1 MAALTSDL
9 TDSVHASL
17 SVQRD
22 LLERTSTAERVAA
35 AVRNTIVDGTFPP
48 GARLSEPEIC
58 KALGVSRNT
67 VREAFRVLAKD
78 RLVDHKLNRGV
89 FVRMPTLADIA
100 ELYQCRRVVECAA
113 IRTLH
118 TRKQDVSPI
127 VDALQSAVA
136 LREAG
141 DWTGVGTADI
151 HFHRA
156 ITALTSSRRLT
167 ELMEGTWAELR
178 LVFLAMGDPQRFHR
192 PYLERNRQ
200 IVEALLAHDVDFA
213 ERLLLSYLDDAER
226 EISAAYERATASS

>member
-1 MAALTSDL
+1 MVAPTSEL
-9 TDSVHASL
+9 SSSVQASL
-17 SVQRD
+17 SAQRE

-89 FVRMPTLADIA
+89 FVRMPTLDDIA
-100 ELYQCRRVVECAA
+100 ELYQCRRIVECAA

-118 TRKQDVSPI
+118 TTNQDMTAI

-136 LREAG
+136 LRDAG
-141 DWTGVGTADI
+141 NWTGVGTADI

-156 ITALTSSRRLT
+156 ITALTGSRRLT

-178 LVFLAMGDPQRFHR
+178 LVFLAMGDPRSFHH
-192 PYLERNRQ
+192 PYLERNKQ
-200 IVEALLAHDVDFA
+200 IVEALIANDPDFA

-226 EISAAYERATASS
+226 EISTAYEQATTSA

>member
-1 MAALTSDL
+1 MVVPTSEL
-9 TDSVHASL
+9 SETVQASL
-17 SVQRD
+17 SAQRE
-22 LLERTSTAERVAA
+22 LLERTSTAERVAT

-67 VREAFRVLAKD
+67 VREAFRFLAKD

-89 FVRMPTLADIA
+89 FVRMPTLDDIA

-113 IRTLH
+113 IRTLR
-118 TRKQDVSPI
+118 TRKQNIDPI
-127 VDALQSAVA
+127 VDALQAA
-136 LREAG
+136 ITLREAG

-156 ITALTSSRRLT
+156 ITALTGSRRLT

-178 LVFLAMGDPQRFHR
+178 LVFLAMGDPQGFHH
-192 PYLERNRQ
+192 PYLDRNKQ
-200 IVEALLAHDVDFA
+200 IVEALLADDAEFA

-226 EISAAYERATASS
+226 EISAAYEHAIAAS